1 METRHGYRLAP
12 AFSGENRE
20 DNRYPRSSAQPLAK
34 PLHDPAYP
42 KPPYKFYNREFATIN
57 YRTDPEVLR
66 ALVPEALDVIGDTVS
81 LEFIRMPGSAG
92 FGDYTETGKVI
103 PVRFAT
109 RLGEALQFFQH
120 AMCDVARLP
129 VREAISASP
138 ILLLGFVKRR
148 LIILPRTSF

>member
-1 METRHGYRLAP
+1 M
-12 AFSGENRE
+12 
-20 DNRYPRSSAQPLAK
+20 
-34 PLHDPAYP
+34 HDPAYP

-66 ALVPEALDVIGDTVS
+66 ALVPEPLDVIGDTVS
-81 LEFIRMPGSAG
+81 SNLFACLARRG

-103 PVRFAT
+103 PVRFT
-109 RLGEALQFFQH
+109 TPSGEALQFFQH